1 MSIDTHVQFQDVVH
15 HEMSIQELAEA
26 MTEGQMVHM
35 ANHLYKHYAIGAQ
48 KLLKKIPTEDDERA
62 YKMIEDACDYWKAE
76 AERLEVEC
84 ANWIKKGDYWKQE
97 AEGLKEGR
105 NSWYNKYMNASF
117 TPKGKRLNVDGVDYI
132 LVRDG
137 E

>member
-1 MSIDTHVQFQDVVH
+1 MTTNTHVQFENWVS
-15 HEMSIQELAEA
+15 HELPIAELAEA

-35 ANHLYKHYAIGAQ
+35 ANHLYRHYGVGAQ

-62 YKMIEDACDYWKAE
+62 YKMIDEACDYWKEE
-76 AERLEVEC
+76 AERLGETSD
-84 ANWIKKGDYWKQE
+84 NWRSMY
-97 AEGLKEGR
+97 
-105 NSWYNKYMNASF
+105 YNK
-117 TPKGKRLNVDGVDYI
+117 TPVGKRVNVEGVDYI

>member
-1 MSIDTHVQFQDVVH
+1 MSSNTHVNFQDVVH

-35 ANHLYKHYAIGAQ
+35 ANHLYKHYGVGAQ
-48 KLLKKIPTEDDERA
+48 KLLNKIPTEDDERA
-62 YKMIEDACDYWKAE
+62 YKMIDDACDYWKEE
-76 AERLEVEC
+76 AERLGTQC
-84 ANWIKKGDYWKQE
+84 DNWRSMY
-97 AEGLKEGR
+97 
-105 NSWYNKYMNASF
+105 YNK
-117 TPKGKRLNVDGVDYI
+117 TPAGKRVNVEGVDYI

>member
-1 MSIDTHVQFQDVVH
+1 MSTDTHVQFQDVVH

-26 MTEGQMVHM
+26 MTGGQMVHM
-35 ANHLYKHYAIGAQ
+35 ANHLYKHYGVGAQ
-48 KLLKKIPTEDDERA
+48 KLLNKIPTEDDERA

-76 AERLEVEC
+76 AERLEIEC
-84 ANWIKKGDYWKQE
+84 VGWKKKGLYWQAE
-97 AEGLKEGR
+97 AESLEDKAGFCAPER
-105 NSWYNKYMNASF
+105 
-117 TPKGKRLNVDGVDYI
+117 GKRVNVDGVDYI